1 MCRGGGVGAGD
12 ELQGMVRLEG
22 LDRLSRFVGPG
33 RSVELKRPSGIGL
46 CRLYA
51 CYVWM
56 RVDP

>member
-1 MCRGGGVGAGD
+1 MQ
-12 ELQGMVRLEG
+12 EMVRLEG

-56 RVDP
+56 WVDP